1 MLFVRVKQDESLRS
15 DDFRFY
21 TRKDSRDITAEY
33 GDL

>member
-1 MLFVRVKQDESLRS
+1 MVFVRVKQDESLRS

-21 TRKDSRDITAEY
+21 NRKHNKDITAEY